1 MKIDPSTAS
10 NREMRKTRQF
20 SAVWQVAF
28 VPPRVSTPKTRTKLG
43 FFSKRICPR
52 DPPSAHTRTLARTH
66 KRAPNGATADK
77 GLKIAANAY
86 QRNARFRSVRSALVL
101 PRNGTTH
108 LPWDNNVP
116 KCTRRAFQTHR
127 TRHRCKP
134 RPFHMYWEGG
144 WECNNL
150 LSRGDLI
157 HPPTPPLPLK
167 SSLA

>member
-1 MKIDPSTAS
+1 MYTHTYIYIYLHILAYIYIYIYLCLL
-10 NREMRKTRQF
+10 M
-20 SAVWQVAF
+20 
-28 VPPRVSTPKTRTKLG
+28 PRVSTPKTRTKLG

-66 KRAPNGATADK
+66 KRAPNGAPADK

-86 QRNARFRSVRSALVL
+86 QRNARFRNVRSALVL

-108 LPWDNNVP
+108 LPWNNSVP

-150 LSRGDLI
+150 LSRGDLT
-157 HPPTPPLPLK
+157 PTPTPTPTPI
-167 SSLA
+167 STSY